1 MPTAGTVTCMRRLL
15 KGQVS
20 IRRMSQMP
28 QEPVFVHAHAAPQP
42 ANTLGLAGFITSV
55 VGILFGGLLCPVGL
69 ILSLVALGRPP
80 RGFAVAGVV
89 IGLLGSCVGCMVGM
103 LLLPAFVVAAVGGV
117 TVMAAMMF
125 ALLGGTPAI
134 ETFDHMM
141 QISRA
146 VETYERQNGQPPA
159 GLGDLNLPAAILNDG
174 WGTPL
179 EYTLKQGSASWDWSL
194 RTAGPNRTF
203 ESDDLSFE
211 GSMLRKP

>member
-1 MPTAGTVTCMRRLL
+1 M
-15 KGQVS
+15 
-20 IRRMSQMP
+20 RRMSQMP
-28 QEPVFVHAHAAPQP
+28 QEPVFVHAHAATQP
-42 ANTLGLAGFITSV
+42 TNSLGLAGFITSV

-89 IGLLGSCVGCMVGM
+89 IGLLGSCSGCLVAM

-117 TVMAAMMF
+117 TLMGAMTF
-125 ALLGGTPAI
+125 ALAGGTPAI

-146 VETYERQNGQPPA
+146 VEKYERQNGQPPA
-159 GLGDLNLPAAILNDG
+159 ALGDLSLPAAILNDG

-179 EYTLKQGSASWDWSL
+179 EYTLKQGSASWDWTL

-203 ESDDLSFE
+203 DPDDLSFE
-211 GSMLRKP
+211 GSMSRKP